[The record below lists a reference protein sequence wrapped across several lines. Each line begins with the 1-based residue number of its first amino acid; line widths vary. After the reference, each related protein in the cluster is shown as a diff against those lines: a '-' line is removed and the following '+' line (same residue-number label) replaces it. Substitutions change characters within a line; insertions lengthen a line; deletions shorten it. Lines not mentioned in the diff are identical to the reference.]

1 MQSKLLGLKDENKEL
16 REKLNKVTV
25 MLYNKID
32 EYNKFQQ
39 RVEQ

>member
-32 EYNKFQQ
+32 EFNKFQQ